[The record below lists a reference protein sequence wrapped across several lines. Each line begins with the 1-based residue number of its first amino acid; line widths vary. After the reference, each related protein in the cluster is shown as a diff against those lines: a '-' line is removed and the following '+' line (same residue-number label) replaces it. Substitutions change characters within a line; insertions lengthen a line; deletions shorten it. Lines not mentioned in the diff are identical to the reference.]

1 MDIFGKVSERGWNA
15 VGGVYTPHH
24 NQIWKLISSS
34 ENSVGGGFSPE
45 DSIQCLSRIYCVIVI
60 CAILRR
66 RITEEVPSNIFRNV
80 AF

>member
-1 MDIFGKVSERGWNA
+1 MWLAE
-15 VGGVYTPHH
+15 YTPPHH
-24 NQIWKLISSS
+24 NRIRKLISSS
-34 ENSVGGGFSPE
+34 KNSVGGGFSPE

-80 AF
+80 TFKI